1 MINLY
6 KYVYYILTLVLNRY
20 KESMQL
26 LKVTKSFS
34 YQVDAFTRP
43 EARCSQCFRKE
54 EKHFRPR
61 VDIEIYLCIS
71 VQLGSLKFFFDLS
84 LSIQDEGEVP
94 KKPTEHRS
102 SDEVLGK

>member
-1 MINLY
+1 MYNKLLQS
-6 KYVYYILTLVLNRY
+6 VYATF
-20 KESMQL
+20 
-26 LKVTKSFS
+26 KSYMYFFLPGWCF
-34 YQVDAFTRP
+34 QQTRNKMFMMFQ
-43 EARCSQCFRKE
+43 EGR
-54 EKHFRPR
+54 KHFRPR

-71 VQLGSLKFFFDLS
+71 VQLGSLKFFFDLN